1 MSEIK
6 KSENCE
12 SIPFERLKAEIV
24 RAVEQRLPEYRKTTK
39 PGIVR
44 IEFPVGDVDL
54 LSWLRVQSSVHK
66 TYWCDRKQDFEMAGT
81 GKADLIFSR
90 PAFQTKDLV
99 KSIRQSILNRDQS
112 LRYYGGL
119 AFDANEVIEEC
130 WQVLGN
136 LYFILPRF
144 ELIRQ
149 SGRNRFA
156 VNILIESVK
165 DPDRQWNDLQKE
177 LDPIHFDRAEDSEPV
192 PHLFSC
198 RYHPERSQWY
208 RMIQSAL
215 EDITQGRF
223 EKIVLARKA
232 QFEFAS
238 PVNAFSI
245 ISKQKLLNPDNIH
258 FCFQPEPGTVF
269 LGGTPEILYARQGG
283 KITAEAIAG
292 TRTRGADEKEDR
304 RLEQELLTS
313 PKEINEHGYV
323 VKSVQDAL
331 KQICQT
337 SKQQGSVSVLK
348 QARVQ
353 HLYVQFQGNLKTGI
367 ADEDIIFY
375 LHPTPAVG
383 GFPTRAALAR
393 LKTLE
398 PFNRGWYAGPV
409 GWIGSRSAKFAVA
422 IRSGLINK
430 NNLFLYSGAGI
441 VQGSQ
446 PESEWQEINNKIA
459 GYLKILDIPENFNL

>member
-1 MSEIK
+1 
-6 KSENCE
+6 
-12 SIPFERLKAEIV
+12 
-24 RAVEQRLPEYRKTTK
+24 
-39 PGIVR
+39 
-44 IEFPVGDVDL
+44 
-54 LSWLRVQSSVHK
+54 
-66 TYWCDRKQDFEMAGT
+66 
-81 GKADLIFSR
+81 
-90 PAFQTKDLV
+90 
-99 KSIRQSILNRDQS
+99 
-112 LRYYGGL
+112 
-119 AFDANEVIEEC
+119 
-130 WQVLGN
+130 
-136 LYFILPRF
+136 
-144 ELIRQ
+144 
-149 SGRNRFA
+149 
-156 VNILIESVK
+156 
-165 DPDRQWNDLQKE
+165 
-177 LDPIHFDRAEDSEPV
+177 
-192 PHLFSC
+192 
-198 RYHPERSQWY
+198 
-208 RMIQSAL
+208 MIQSAL

-245 ISKQKLLNPDNIH
+245 ISKQKKLNPDNIH